1 MPAEPPLRPTFSR
14 SRKWNIGFQV
24 TLTVVMM
31 LAIIVM
37 INYLSGH
44 YFKRFYLSTDTKIE
58 LSPRTRN
65 FLKTL
70 TNDVKIIL
78 YYDRQDALY
87 TTIVALLKEYHDA
100 NPKITVQTVDY
111 MRDPGE
117 AEKVK
122 AHYKDKLPGGSAK
135 DVVIFD
141 CEGRARSVPGEM
153 LADYTLEQVEVEPQ
167 RKFRKKAVAFKGEV
181 VFTSVLLQVTN
192 PKRLKAYFLQ
202 GHGEHR
208 IDSDDDT
215 GYRKCVS
222 IFQGQ
227 NYIEVA
233 PLSLL
238 GTNSVPQDC
247 HLLVIAGATRPISTN
262 ELAKVEE
269 YLNQGARLFVL
280 FNNATASGRETGL
293 EPILAKW
300 GVRVGSGTVKDLENT
315 STPSANDVIVGTF
328 SKHPVVNSLI
338 GSQIQLVLPRP
349 VGANSLPPHADA
361 PKVEE
366 IAFSGP
372 NAFLGENPSGSE
384 RRRFPLIVAVE
395 KGNVKGVVTERGS
408 TRMVVVGDSLGF
420 VNHQIESG
428 ANADFLG
435 YAANWLLERTQ
446 LLEGPGPRPVTEYR
460 LLITHRQFNL
470 VRWILLAIIPGGV
483 LLLGFAVWLRRRR

>member
-1 MPAEPPLRPTFSR
+1 
-14 SRKWNIGFQV
+14 
-24 TLTVVMM
+24 
-31 LAIIVM
+31 
-37 INYLSGH
+37 
-44 YFKRFYLSTDTKIE
+44 
-58 LSPRTRN
+58 
-65 FLKTL
+65 
-70 TNDVKIIL
+70 
-78 YYDRQDALY
+78 
-87 TTIVALLKEYHDA
+87 
-100 NPKITVQTVDY
+100 

-117 AEKVK
+117 AERIKE
-122 AHYKDKLPGGSAK
+122 HYKLPPGSMK

-141 CEGRARSVPGEM
+141 CEGRMRPVPGDM
-153 LADYTLEQVEVEPQ
+153 LADYTLEQVEAEPQ

-215 GYRKCVS
+215 GYRKCVA
-222 IFQGQ
+222 ILQGQ
-227 NYIEVA
+227 NYVEVA

-238 GTNSVPQDC
+238 GTNTVPQDC
-247 HLLVIAGATRPISTN
+247 HLLIIAGATRPISTN

-280 FNNATASGRETGL
+280 FNNAASGGRETGL

-300 GVRVGSGTVKDLENT
+300 GVRVGSGTVKDLEKT
-315 STPSANDVIVGTF
+315 STQSGTDIHVDAF

-338 GSQIQLVLPRP
+338 GSQIQLILPRP
-349 VGANSLPPHADA
+349 VGTNSLPPQADA
-361 PKVEE
+361 PRVEE

-372 NAFLGENPSGSE
+372 NAFLSENPSGGE

-420 VNHQIESG
+420 INHQVESG
-428 ANADFLG
+428 ANSDFLS
-435 YAANWLLERTQ
+435 YAVNWLLERSQ
-446 LLEGPGPRPVTEYR
+446 LLEGPGPRAVTEYR
-460 LLITHRQFNL
+460 FLITHSQLNA
-470 VRWILLAIIPGGV
+470 VRWILLAVIPGGV
-483 LLLGFAVWLRRRR
+483 MLLGFAVWLRRRR

>member
-1 MPAEPPLRPTFSR
+1 MPAEPPLKPTFSR

-31 LAIIVM
+31 LAIIAM

-44 YFKRFYLSTDTKIE
+44 YFKRFYLSSDTKIE

-70 TNDVKIIL
+70 TNDVKVIL
-78 YYDRQDALY
+78 YYDRQDTLY

-122 AHYKDKLPGGSAK
+122 AHYKLPGGSVK

-141 CEGRARSVPGEM
+141 TGNGHRVVPGEM
-153 LADYTLEQVEVEPQ
+153 LADSIVEQIEAEPQ
-167 RKFRKKAVAFKGEV
+167 RKFRKKVVAFKGEV

-222 IFQGQ
+222 ILQAQ

-238 GTNSVPQDC
+238 GTNAVPQDC

-262 ELAKVEE
+262 ELAKVED

-280 FNNATASGRETGL
+280 FNNATAGGRETGL

-300 GVRVGSGTVKDLENT
+300 GVRIGNGTVKDLENT
-315 STPSANDVIVGTF
+315 YTSSGTDVIVGTF

-338 GSQIQLVLPRP
+338 GSQVQLILPRP
-349 VGANSLPPHADA
+349 VGTNSLPPQADV

-372 NAFLGENPSGSE
+372 NAFLGENPSGE
-384 RRRFPLIVAVE
+384 RKRFPLIVAVE

-408 TRMVVVGDSLGF
+408 TRMVITGDSLCL

-428 ANADFLG
+428 ANSDFLG
-435 YAANWLLERTQ
+435 YAVNWLLERTQ
-446 LLEGPGPRPVTEYR
+446 LLEGPGPRPVAEYR
-460 LLITHRQFNL
+460 FLITHRQLNF
-470 VRWILLAIIPGGV
+470 VRWILLVIIPGGV
-483 LLLGFAVWLRRRR
+483 LLFGFAVWLRRRR

>member
-1 MPAEPPLRPTFSR
+1 MPAESPLKPTFSR
-14 SRKWNIGFQV
+14 GRKWSIGFQV

-37 INYLSGH
+37 VNYLSGH

-65 FLKTL
+65 FLKSL
-70 TNDVKIIL
+70 TNDVKVIL

-87 TTIVALLKEYHDA
+87 TTIVALLKEYQNA
-100 NPKITVQTVDY
+100 NPKISVRTVDY

-122 AHYKDKLPGGSAK
+122 AHYKLPAGSVK

-141 CEGRARSVPGEM
+141 CEGQRRPVPGEM
-153 LADYTLEQVEVEPQ
+153 LADYTLEQVEAEPQ
-167 RKFRKKAVAFKGEV
+167 RKFRKKAVAFKGEL

-215 GYRKCVS
+215 GYRKCVA
-222 IFQGQ
+222 ILQGQ

-238 GTNSVPQDC
+238 GTNTVPQDC

-280 FNNATASGRETGL
+280 FNNASSGGRETGL
-293 EPILAKW
+293 EPVLAKW
-300 GVRVGSGTVKDLENT
+300 GVRVSNGTVKDLENT
-315 STPSANDVIVGTF
+315 STPSGTDLIVGAF

-338 GSQIQLVLPRP
+338 GSQIQLILPRP
-349 VGANSLPPHADA
+349 ISTNSLPLQADA
-361 PKVEE
+361 PRVEE

-372 NAFLGENPSGSE
+372 NAVLEGNPSGGE

-395 KGNVKGVVTERGS
+395 KGSVKGVVTERGS
-408 TRMVVVGDSLGF
+408 TRMIVMGDSLCF

-428 ANADFLG
+428 ANSDFLG
-435 YAANWLLERTQ
+435 YAVNWLLERTQ
-446 LLEGPGPRPVTEYR
+446 LLEGPGPRPMTEYR
-460 LLITHRQFNL
+460 FLITSRQLSL
-470 VRWILLAIIPGGV
+470 VRWILLVIIPGGV
-483 LLLGFAVWLRRRR
+483 LLLGFGVWLRRRR